1 MRGTNVNKFGK
12 KEKNQ
17 KVKEGECIFPFKFQW
32 KDNNE
37 CLETDKGNICAT
49 SVTGRGTLKTY
60 GYCERNSRSRS
71 KSKSKS
77 KGSLK
82 KITKKKGTKDVKK
95 TKVGR

>member
-49 SVTGRGTLKTY
+49 SVTDRGTLKTY
-60 GYCERNSRSRS
+60 GYCETSSRSRS

-77 KGSLK
+77 KVSLK
-82 KITKKKGTKDVKK
+82 KVTKKKGTKDVKK
-95 TKVGR
+95 IKIGR